1 MTIQSSGDIEI
12 FCHPIGV
19 AGRGSVPFFD
29 KITVGDRIALL
40 FVPDGNVT
48 PPYSLKI
55 FSPTGATVMDT
66 LVREVPT
73 GGPQSPPPIE
83 FIVSARGKYKVEI
96 RSLKG
101 SQRGEATFSVD

>member
-1 MTIQSSGDIEI
+1 MTIQTSGDIEI
-12 FCHPIGV
+12 YLHPAGA

-40 FVPDGNVT
+40 FVPDGSET

-66 LVREVPT
+66 LVRAVPT
-73 GGPQSPPPIE
+73 GGPQSPPPLE

-96 RSLKG
+96 RSLKAT
-101 SQRGEATFSVD
+101 QRGEATFDVD